1 MPKIIRISSDI
12 EEIVPGFLE
21 GRAKDVQ
28 SLREFIGS
36 GEIAEIQTIG
46 HKLKGNSGSYGFD
59 EMGVIGAKIEEAA
72 KQNDVDMII
81 SQTDELEKYLNEIE
95 VEYV

>member
-21 GRAKDVQ
+21 GRNKDVQ
-28 SLREFIGS
+28 SLRELVDAGD
-36 GEIAEIQTIG
+36 IAEIQTIG

-59 EMGVIGAKIEEAA
+59 EMGEIGARIEEAA
-72 KQNDVDMII
+72 KQNDLDTIVAE
-81 SQTDELEKYLNEIE
+81 TNELEKYLSDIE